1 MAVKTTQLKK
11 KKTLNFIYIY
21 IYKQVTNKDLPY
33 DTGNSYSRVC
43 NDLHGKRI

>member
-11 KKTLNFIYIY
+11 KHSISYIY

-33 DTGNSYSRVC
+33 NTGNSYSRVC